1 MSNRIVTRSASLL
14 LAAFVFAGCQD
25 DEPTGVDTL
34 PFDVSPIAF
43 AVDQGATKQLKLTGI
58 SNADVTWES
67 SNTAI
72 ATVSSTGVVTG
83 VAVGGPVAITARSKA
98 NPTTDLASAT
108 FQVNAVLPATVI
120 QRNTDNIIGFSTG
133 AANRV
138 RYRVFIPEGTTS
150 VTFRLLGPNGDA
162 DFFVRF
168 GAAPV
173 FSYSAANNTS
183 SSCVSANAGTNE
195 TCTFTNPA
203 EGTWY
208 ILVDA
213 YETFSGAN
221 LRVTTTP

>member
-1 MSNRIVTRSASLL
+1 MSNRIVTRYASLL
-14 LAAFVFAGCQD
+14 LAAFVFAGCQE

-43 AVDQGATKQLKLTGI
+43 AVDQGATKQMKITGI
-58 SNADVTWES
+58 AMSDVTWES

-72 ATVSSTGVVTG
+72 ATVSSTGLVTG

-108 FQVNAVLPATVI
+108 FQVNAVLSGTVI
-120 QRNTDNIIGFSTG
+120 QRNTDNIISASAG

-168 GAAPV
+168 AAAPV
-173 FSYSAANNTS
+173 ISYSAANTTS
-183 SSCVSANAGTNE
+183 SCGSFNAGTNE

-208 ILVDA
+208 ILVDP
-213 YETFSGAN
+213 YESFSGAN
-221 LRVTTTP
+221 LRVSTTPP

>member
-1 MSNRIVTRSASLL
+1 MSNRIVTRYASLL

-25 DEPTGVDTL
+25 EEPTGVDTL
-34 PFDVSPIAF
+34 PFDVSPLAF
-43 AVDQGATKQLKLTGI
+43 ALDQGATKQMKITGI
-58 SNADVTWES
+58 AMSEVTWES
-67 SNTAI
+67 TNPLI
-72 ATVSSTGVVTG
+72 ASVSSTGLVSG

-108 FQVNAVLPATVI
+108 FQVNTVLPATVI
-120 QRNTDNIIGFSTG
+120 QRNTDNIISLAAGT
-133 AANRV
+133 ANRT

-150 VTFRLLGPNGDA
+150 VTFRLLGPNGDG

-173 FSYSAANNTS
+173 ISYSAANTS
-183 SSCVSANAGTNE
+183 SSCGSFNAGTNE

-208 ILVDA
+208 ILIDP
-213 YETFSGAN
+213 YEAFTGAN
-221 LRVTTTP
+221 LRVNTTPP

>member
-14 LAAFVFAGCQD
+14 LAAFVFAGCSD

-34 PFDVSPIAF
+34 PFDVTPISF
-43 AVDQGATKQLKLTGI
+43 ALDLGASKQMKITGI
-58 SNADVTWES
+58 AMSDVTWES
-67 SNTAI
+67 TNPAI
-72 ATVSSTGVVTG
+72 ASVSSTGLVTG
-83 VAVGGPVAITARSKA
+83 VAVGGPIAITARSKA

-108 FQVNAVLPATVI
+108 FQVNAVLSGTVI
-120 QRNTDNIIGFSTG
+120 QRNTDNIIGLAAGT
-133 AANRV
+133 ANRT

-173 FSYSAANNTS
+173 ISYSAANTS
-183 SSCVSANAGTNE
+183 SSCGSFNAGTNE

-208 ILVDA
+208 ILVDP
-213 YETFSGAN
+213 YESFTGAN
-221 LRVTTTP
+221 LRVNTTP

>member
-1 MSNRIVTRSASLL
+1 MSNRIVTRYASLL
-14 LAAFVFAGCQD
+14 LAAFVFAGCQE

-34 PFDVSPIAF
+34 PFDVSPLAF
-43 AVDQGATKQLKLTGI
+43 ALDQGASKQMKITGI
-58 SNADVTWES
+58 AMSDVTWES

-72 ATVSSTGVVTG
+72 ATVSPTGLVTG

-108 FQVNAVLPATVI
+108 FQVNAVLAATPI
-120 QRNTDNIIGFSTG
+120 QRNTDNIISASAG

-168 GAAPV
+168 AAAPV
-173 FSYSAANNTS
+173 ISYSAPNTS
-183 SSCVSANAGTNE
+183 SSCGSFNAGTNE

-208 ILVDA
+208 ILVDP
-213 YETFSGAN
+213 YESFTNAN
-221 LRVTTTP
+221 LRVNTTPP

>member
-1 MSNRIVTRSASLL
+1 MSNRIVTRYASLL

-34 PFDVSPIAF
+34 PFDISPIAF
-43 AVDQGATKQLKLTGI
+43 AVDQGATKQLKITGI
-58 SNADVTWES
+58 AASDVTWES
-67 SNTAI
+67 SNPAI
-72 ATVSSTGVVTG
+72 ASVSPTGLVTG

-108 FQVNAVLPATVI
+108 FTVNAVLAAIVI
-120 QRNTDNIIGFSTG
+120 QRNTDNIIGFASG
-133 AANRV
+133 QV

-162 DFFVRF
+162 DFYIRF
-168 GAAPV
+168 GAAP
-173 FSYSAANNTS
+173 SLSTRTGAGTCHS
-183 SSCVSANAGTNE
+183 WNAGTNE
-195 TCTFTNPA
+195 TCTFANPA

-213 YETFSGAN
+213 YEPFTGAN
-221 LRVTTTP
+221 LRVSTTP